1 MLLFK
6 NTNIL
11 QLEDVRNAF
20 LQTIIAIYICNDY
33 FTPSNPI
40 KATFLPEFPSLL

>member
-11 QLEDVRNAF
+11 QLEDDRNAF
-20 LQTIIAIYICNDY
+20 LQTIIAIYILM
-33 FTPSNPI
+33 I
-40 KATFLPEFPSLL
+40 ISLQVIP